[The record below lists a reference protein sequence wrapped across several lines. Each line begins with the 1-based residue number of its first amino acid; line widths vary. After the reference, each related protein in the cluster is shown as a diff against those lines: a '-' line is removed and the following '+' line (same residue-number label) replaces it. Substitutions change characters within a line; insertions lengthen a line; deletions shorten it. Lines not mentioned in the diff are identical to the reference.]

1 MRFSSYAMRPRP
13 RGGAGAALTALL
25 AVLFAPLFAAL
36 ALTGLAA
43 SSARAIA
50 PARAADGQGRSGTG
64 ADTGGRPW
72 VGARSPGRRV
82 SASPPRSRSPP
93 WRPARERTGAS
104 RTRTAL

>member
-1 MRFSSYAMRPRP
+1 MRPRP

-36 ALTGLAA
+36 FAALALTGLAA

-50 PARAADGQGRSGTG
+50 PARAADGRVRSGTG
-64 ADTGGRPW
+64 ADTGARAW
-72 VGARSPGRRV
+72 VGARSSGRRV